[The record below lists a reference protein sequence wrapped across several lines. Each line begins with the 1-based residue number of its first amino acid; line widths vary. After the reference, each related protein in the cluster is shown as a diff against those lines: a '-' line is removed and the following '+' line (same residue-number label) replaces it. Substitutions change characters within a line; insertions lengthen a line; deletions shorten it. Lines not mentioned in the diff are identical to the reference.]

1 MLAGALERA
10 PADRAAYL
18 DQVSI
23 DPSLRRE
30 VESLLAHEKEAER
43 FLEAPALEVAAKML
57 GNNGPG
63 QSLIGRQIGSY
74 QVLSLLGVGGMGEV
88 YQAHDTKLG
97 REVAIKVL
105 PAGFVHDPE
114 RLSRFQREAR
124 MLAALNHP
132 NIATIYGLEQSGG
145 AHYLVMELVLGET
158 LAERVGALK
167 IEEALKIAVQIAEAL
182 EAAHEKGVIH
192 RDLKPANVKVTPEG
206 RVKVLDFGLAK
217 AFAGDAGLDLS
228 NAPTLTAMGTE
239 EGRILGTPAY
249 MSPEQ
254 ARGKAVDKRTDI
266 WAFGCVLY
274 ELLTA
279 RQAFRGETGQDTI
292 AAVLEREPDWLALPP
307 PTPAQIRKLLRRCLQ
322 KDPQR
327 RLRDLGDAR
336 LEIEETLI
344 PPVAEPTGQR
354 DLDLA
359 DGNVPTS
366 RRRLPPARQRGES
379 PGRDFIAGRRE
390 ARWISVLALTILLAA
405 LFGLNVGGWRERL
418 LTRNRTPRI
427 SSLAVLPLENFSRD
441 PEQEYF
447 ADGMTEALI
456 TDLSKISA
464 LRVISRTSVMQYKG
478 VKRPLP
484 EIAKALQVDAVIE
497 GSVERVGDRVRI
509 TAQLIQAANDKHL
522 WAESYDRDLREVLA
536 LQDQVARQIATAVQ
550 VKLTPQ
556 ERERLSSGGPTN
568 SEAYQLY
575 LLGRYHWNKGT
586 QQELTKSMEYYQQAL
601 AKDPNYA
608 LAYAGLADSYSSLS
622 DWYLP
627 PRQVMP
633 QAKAATMKA
642 LELDQS
648 LAAAHNALCSIYTNY
663 DWDWQ
668 GANKECQRAVELN
681 PNSADA
687 HDNYASELADIGQW
701 DKMAVEIRRSEE
713 LDPLSFRIYSDAAQ
727 WYWLARQD
735 DRAVDQ
741 LRKAIE
747 LEPDYFL
754 AHTWLGVVYAHMGRL
769 PEAVAETQKGAQ
781 LSDSPLARAV
791 MGYAYALA
799 GRSSE
804 ARKVA
809 DELAAKRGQNYL
821 CPYEIGTIYV
831 GLGQKDEAFRWLER
845 AYDERSYCIP
855 ALKFDTR
862 LDPIRSDPRL
872 EDLIRRVGFPE
883 L

>member
-1 MLAGALERA
+1 MISTMIGQTISHYRILAKLGGGGMGVVYEAEDLKLGRHVALKFLPEELARDPQALERF
-10 PADRAAYL
+10 
-18 DQVSI
+18 
-23 DPSLRRE
+23 
-30 VESLLAHEKEAER
+30 K
-43 FLEAPALEVAAKML
+43 
-57 GNNGPG
+57 
-63 QSLIGRQIGSY
+63 
-74 QVLSLLGVGGMGEV
+74 
-88 YQAHDTKLG
+88 
-97 REVAIKVL
+97 
-105 PAGFVHDPE
+105 
-114 RLSRFQREAR
+114 REAR
-124 MLAALNHP
+124 AASALNHP
-132 NIATIYGLEQSGG
+132 NICTIHEIDEADGRPFI
-145 AHYLVMELVLGET
+145 AMELLEGQTLKHRISGKPFAIDQVLELG
-158 LAERVGALK
+158 AEIADALD
-167 IEEALKIAVQIAEAL
+167 
-182 EAAHEKGVIH
+182 AAHKRGIVH
-192 RDLKPANVKVTPEG
+192 RDIKPANIFVTDRG
-206 RVKVLDFGLAK
+206 HTKILDFGLAK
-217 AFAGDAGLDLS
+217 VEQRPKVPEGIGASQLPTAGASEEDLTS
-228 NAPTLTAMGTE
+228 PGTT
-239 EGRILGTPAY
+239 LGTVAY

-254 ARGKAVDKRTDI
+254 ALGETLDARTDLFS
-266 WAFGCVLY
+266 FGVVLY
-274 ELLTA
+274 EMATGKLPFQGNTSAAIFNAILSKAPTPPTRLNPELPPKLEEIINKALEKDRKLRCQSAAELRADLSRLKRDTDSVRSVVGASAADAHHQPWWRGKTA
-279 RQAFRGETGQDTI
+279 LGIAAVVLVAVLAAAGWFYRLAGRGETID
-292 AAVLEREPDWLALPP
+292 
-307 PTPAQIRKLLRRCLQ
+307 
-322 KDPQR
+322 
-327 RLRDLGDAR
+327 
-336 LEIEETLI
+336 
-344 PPVAEPTGQR
+344 
-354 DLDLA
+354 
-359 DGNVPTS
+359 
-366 RRRLPPARQRGES
+366 
-379 PGRDFIAGRRE
+379 
-390 ARWISVLALTILLAA
+390 
-405 LFGLNVGGWRERL
+405 
-418 LTRNRTPRI
+418 
-427 SSLAVLPLENFSRD
+427 SLAVLPFVNASADPNAEYLSDGITESLINGLSQLPHLKVLSRD
-441 PEQEYF
+441 SAFRYKGKDMDAQTIGRELGVRAVFKGRVMQRGDSL
-447 ADGMTEALI
+447 A
-456 TDLSKISA
+456 ISA
-464 LRVISRTSVMQYKG
+464 ELVDARDNSHIWGQQYSRKPSDIFAVQE
-478 VKRPLP
+478 
-484 EIAKALQVDAVIE
+484 EIAKD
-497 GSVERVGDRVRI
+497 I
-509 TAQLIQAANDKHL
+509 TTMLRTRLTGEEEKRMAKSYTAN
-522 WAESYDRDLREVLA
+522 
-536 LQDQVARQIATAVQ
+536 
-550 VKLTPQ
+550 P
-556 ERERLSSGGPTN
+556 
-568 SEAYQLY
+568 EAYQLY

-648 LAAAHNALCSIYTNY
+648 LAAAHNALCFIYTNY

-741 LRKAIE
+741 FRKAIE

>member
-1 MLAGALERA
+1 MTLVARTRLGSYEVLA
-10 PADRAAYL
+10 
-18 DQVSI
+18 
-23 DPSLRRE
+23 
-30 VESLLAHEKEAER
+30 
-43 FLEAPALEVAAKML
+43 
-57 GNNGPG
+57 
-63 QSLIGRQIGSY
+63 QIGA
-74 QVLSLLGVGGMGEV
+74 GDMGEV
-88 YQAHDTKLG
+88 YKAHDTKLG
-97 REVAIKVL
+97 RDVAIKIL
-105 PAGFVHDPE
+105 PEAFAHDPE
-114 RLSRFQREAR
+114 RLSRFQREAK

-132 NIATIYGLEQSGG
+132 NIATIHGLEQSNGT
-145 AHYLVMELVLGET
+145 HYLVMELVPGET
-158 LAERVGALK
+158 LAERIKREGAVPV
-167 IEEALKIAVQIAEAL
+167 EEALKVSVQIAEAL
-182 EAAHEKGVIH
+182 EAAHEKGIIH

-206 RVKVLDFGLAK
+206 KVKVLDFGLAK
-217 AFAGDAGLDLS
+217 AFAGDGASEDPS
-228 NAPTLTAMGTE
+228 NSPTLSAVATMQGVL
-239 EGRILGTPAY
+239 LGTAAY

-254 ARGKAVDKRTDI
+254 ARGKTVDKRTDI

-274 ELLTA
+274 ELITGRA
-279 RQAFRGETGQDTI
+279 AFRGETLSDTI
-292 AAVLEREPDWLALPP
+292 AAVLEREPDWQALPP
-307 PTPAQIRKLLRRCLQ
+307 PTPAQIRNLLRRCLR

-336 LEIEETLI
+336 IEIEETLI
-344 PPVAEPTGQR
+344 PPVAEPTRQH
-354 DLDLA
+354 DA
-359 DGNVPTS
+359 DWADADVLPS
-366 RRRLPPARQRGES
+366 RHRLPPARRRREGSGRGLI
-379 PGRDFIAGRRE
+379 PGRRE
-390 ARWISVLALTILLAA
+390 ARWISVVALTILLAA
-405 LFGLNVGGWRERL
+405 FFGLNVGGWRERL
-418 LTRNRTPRI
+418 LNRNRTPRI

-441 PEQEYF
+441 PDQEYF

-456 TDLSKISA
+456 ADLSKISA
-464 LRVISRTSVMQYKG
+464 LRVTSRTSVMQYKG

-497 GSVERVGDRVRI
+497 GSVERAGDRVRI

-522 WAESYDRDLREVLA
+522 WAESYDRDLHEILA
-536 LQDQVARQIATAVQ
+536 LQDQVARQIATEVR
-550 VKLTPQ
+550 VTLTPQ
-556 ERERLSSGGPTN
+556 EQERLSSGGSTN
-568 SEAYQLY
+568 AEAYQLY

-648 LAAAHNALCSIYTNY
+648 LAAAHNALCFIYTNY

-668 GANKECQRAVELN
+668 GADKECQRAIELN

-713 LDPLSFRIYSDAAQ
+713 LDPLSFRIYGDAGQ

-735 DRAVDQ
+735 NRAVDQ
-741 LRKAIE
+741 YRKAIE

-754 AHTWLGVVYAHMGRL
+754 AHTWLGVAYAHMGRL

-781 LSDSPLARAV
+781 LSDSPLARAI
-791 MGYAYALA
+791 MGYAFALA
-799 GRSSE
+799 GRRSE

-821 CPYEIGTIYV
+821 CPYEIGTIYIA
-831 GLGQKDEAFRWLER
+831 LGQKDETFRWLER
-845 AYDERSYCIP
+845 AYDERSNCIP
-855 ALKFDTR
+855 ALKFDSR
-862 LDPIRSDPRL
+862 LDPIRSDPRYQ
-872 EDLIRRVGFPE
+872 DLVRRVGFPDVTPE
-883 L
+883 RQ